1 MRIPLIFILTS
12 AIAACAGQESKEST
26 EADMAIQAVRDL
38 IEVRDLQEVDKLK
51 TGSRDRWGSI
61 ENWFLIYET
70 SRDTYL
76 VEFNR
81 RCWQLDENSIIVP
94 DKRWDASAI
103 RAKYDTIRGCRI
115 GKIYA
120 LNEEDVAELRN
131 IGEAPGE
138 RN

>member
-1 MRIPLIFILTS
+1 MRNALLIVLT
-12 AIAACAGQESKEST
+12 ATIAACAGQDSKEPT
-26 EADMAIQAVRDL
+26 GADLAVQAVRDL
-38 IEVRDLQEVDKLK
+38 IEVRELQEVDKLK
-51 TGSRDRWGSI
+51 TGSRDGWVSI
-61 ENWFLIYET
+61 ENWFLIYKT

-81 RCWQLDENSIIVP
+81 RCWQLDDNSIIVP
-94 DKRWDASAI
+94 DKRWDATAI
-103 RAKYDTIRGCRI
+103 RPRYDTIRGCRI

-120 LNEEDVAELRN
+120 LNEEDVAELQN